1 MNGTI
6 IPSGTGIST
15 NTSPSIPP
23 ISNAL
28 ASDSSIPG
36 SLFCGSSSL
45 WIPSSSGTPLII
57 TGITLSSGG
66 EPSFINC
73 TLYLYLLTNGTHT
86 VKSFFLDIN
95 QTITS
100 DSATDVWVS
109 PPITVPTAYL
119 LSTPSSLNTEYTPF
133 VFTSVEF
140 LTTGYFAIGNDG
152 GSTIAVEIYPLTI
165 GPITLT
171 SIQGIYM

>member
-6 IPSGTGIST
+6 IPSGTGISS

-57 TGITLSSGG
+57 TGITLSSSG
-66 EPSFINC
+66 EPSFTNC
-73 TLYLYLLTNGTHT
+73 TLYLYVQTQGTYT
-86 VKSFFLDIN
+86 IKSYFLDIN
-95 QTITS
+95 QTITTVS
-100 DSATDVWVS
+100 ITDIWTS
-109 PPITVPTAYL
+109 PQITVPPSYLYL
-119 LSTPSSLNTEYTPF
+119 LLQ
-133 VFTSVEF
+133 V
-140 LTTGYFAIGNDG
+140 
-152 GSTIAVEIYPLTI
+152 
-165 GPITLT
+165 
-171 SIQGIYM
+171 